1 MPEISTFFGIVVYM
15 LYGDH
20 SPPHFHARYGDFE
33 ILVEI
38 ESGIV
43 EGRFPRKAL
52 KAVLDWHE
60 LHRQELMVNWTRAE
74 ERKELLSIPPLG

>member
-1 MPEISTFFGIVVYM
+1 M

-60 LHRQELMVNWTRAE
+60 LHREELMVNWKRAE

>member
-1 MPEISTFFGIVVYM
+1 M

-60 LHRQELMVNWTRAE
+60 LHREELMVNWTRAE